1 MKQVSPRDRSRHSW
15 TIGYQPP
22 HLHVRPENKPRT
34 GHIPGTEEHY
44 RYDLD

>member
-1 MKQVSPRDRSRHSW
+1 M
-15 TIGYQPP
+15 
-22 HLHVRPENKPRT
+22 HVRPENKPRT